1 MEVSVKYWVEYCS
14 TFKESHQSKTIKQV
28 KEGCLSLLTII
39 VTKLPVVIDL
49 LKVVKVSKAQ
59 SLQRSGRAGRESE
72 GNCYRML
79 TRDEFER
86 LSDETVPEIKRCN
99 LTNVIMQVKYVSVS
113 EI

>member
-1 MEVSVKYWVEYCS
+1 MILIE
-14 TFKESHQSKTIKQV
+14 
-28 KEGCLSLLTII
+28 
-39 VTKLPVVIDL
+39 TKLRVVIDL

>member
-1 MEVSVKYWVEYCS
+1 MKLRV
-14 TFKESHQSKTIKQV
+14 
-28 KEGCLSLLTII
+28 
-39 VTKLPVVIDL
+39 VTDL

-99 LTNVIMQVKYVSVS
+99 LTNVIMQVKFVSVS
-113 EI
+113 NIEGYPMWYKFYLFYFVVFLIL